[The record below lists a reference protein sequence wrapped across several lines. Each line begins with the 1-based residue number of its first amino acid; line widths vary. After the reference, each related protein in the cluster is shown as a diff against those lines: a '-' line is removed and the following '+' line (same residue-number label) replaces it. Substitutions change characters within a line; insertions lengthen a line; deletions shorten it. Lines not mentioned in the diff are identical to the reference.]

1 MNVAV
6 IIGSSRT
13 DSESGRVAEWME
25 DRLLGDCDVDVEVIS
40 LEGSPLPFWNTLMWQ
55 EGSGIRGLW
64 KPYADQLDSCD
75 AIVVVVPE
83 WNGMLPAD
91 LLNFFH
97 FATTTGSLMYKPAM
111 LVGVS
116 DTMGG
121 TYPVATIRQIV
132 GKNSKLVVLPD
143 HVIVRWSKDV
153 LVDVEEVSEDEA
165 RLRTRILYSLRALVA
180 FGYAFKGLRDSGVLN
195 DRDHGCRN
203 GM

>member
-6 IIGSSRT
+6 INGSSRT
-13 DSESGRVAEWME
+13 DSQSKKVAAWMG
-25 DRLLGDCDVDVEVIS
+25 DRLVGDCGVDVEVIS
-40 LEGSPLPFWNTLMWQ
+40 LEGSPLPFWNVGMW
-55 EGSGIRGLW
+55 EGGSDIQGLW
-64 KPYADQLDSCD
+64 QPYADQLDCCD
-75 AIVVVVPE
+75 AFVVVVPE
-83 WNGMLPAD
+83 WNGMLPPD

-97 FATTTGSLMYKPAM
+97 FATTTGSLKYKPAM

-132 GKNSKLVVLPD
+132 GKNSKLVILPD
-143 HVIVRWSKDV
+143 HVIVRWSKDA
-153 LVDVEEVSEDEA
+153 LVDVEEPSEDEA
-165 RLRTRILYSLRALVA
+165 RLRTRILYSLRVLVA
-180 FGYAFKGLRDSGVLN
+180 FGDAFKEVRDSGVLN